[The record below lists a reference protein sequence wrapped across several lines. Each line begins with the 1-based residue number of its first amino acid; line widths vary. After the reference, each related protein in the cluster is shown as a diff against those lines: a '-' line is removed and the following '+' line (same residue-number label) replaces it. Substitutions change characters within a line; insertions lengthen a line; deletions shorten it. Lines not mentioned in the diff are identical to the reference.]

1 MTLVNYRLHM
11 SLASISLSS
20 TIICK
25 EKFTLLAPSSV
36 VEKGIG
42 FYCKNILKQVSLDLL
57 SKGIAS
63 YETKSTQRSTVSC
76 GFAVTSANL
85 FYLWVI
91 SQLCR
96 HQLSQINLQSH
107 NEKRGRK
114 NIFIH
119 FSLFFFL
126 FSFLLSFLF
135 PLLFILGLWS
145 ISLAVLHWLVRN
157 LIINYMSTK
166 Y

>member
-1 MTLVNYRLHM
+1 M